1 MTYIKDFE
9 KWNTLKKNINK
20 EERKIN
26 VRKGEIRWVAFGVN
40 IGMEIDGKGDSFL
53 RPALILDCVGS
64 GIALVIPI
72 TSGLKINPGYLEFEW
87 KEHTD
92 SLCIHHIKSIS
103 TKRILKR
110 AGKVSEGKLG
120 EIKSFVK
127 KFYSL

>member
-1 MTYIKDFE
+1 MYIKNFDD
-9 KWNTLKKNINK
+9 WGVVKKVINK

-26 VRKGEIRWVAFGVN
+26 VRKGEIRWVSFGVN
-40 IGMEIDGKGDSFL
+40 IGMEIDGKGDTFL
-53 RPALILDCVGS
+53 RPALIIDCVGS

-72 TSGLKINPGYLEFEW
+72 TSGIKKYPGYFSFPW
-87 KEHTD
+87 KDHTD

-110 AGKVSEGKLG
+110 AGKISEGRLR
-120 EIKSFVK
+120 EIKDHIK